1 MFYAWFSIFYV
12 CYSYFPKIILDQK
25 NKKSLIF
32 APFLNFR
39 KTPASPVQEKT
50 KGKKQTKWEDDGP
63 ATLDYGDKTS
73 GDNKIDDLV
82 SSQYASVS

>member
-1 MFYAWFSIFYV
+1 M
-12 CYSYFPKIILDQK
+12 DQK